1 MCTSHLRLTE
11 VNLPYPL
18 GNEQVKVA
26 ANLLALEAIKS
37 VTEVIFPVAASAM
50 AFNGTGFT
58 LALIQKKLDEINEK
72 MDTLLDV
79 HQKSAKDF
87 LTTAIIAVKCQ
98 NYEDAYEGF
107 KEVYKA
113 ATFAYNSAT
122 DDREVYQK
130 FATKQLTLSDPTLF
144 R

>member
-1 MCTSHLRLTE
+1 MKTSI
-11 VNLPYPL
+11 NLYISFKIDTSEFIIPE

-37 VTEVIFPVAASAM
+37 VTEVIFPIAAGAM

-87 LTTAIIAVKCQ
+87 LTTAIIAVKVI
-98 NYEDAYEGF
+98 YIRL
-107 KEVYKA
+107 
-113 ATFAYNSAT
+113 ATISCLLVETHFCLCNLLWWP
-122 DDREVYQK
+122 Q
-130 FATKQLTLSDPTLF
+130 
-144 R
+144 